1 MYTVVEDSGLINIQS
16 VKPGKQVMTHNHR
29 YNLVEATID
38 RNTNGAVELLSNNI
52 KTVVSSH
59 QLIYSRFSYKH
70 YSSNRPPVIAYSEP
84 KFETV
89 ESLMTASKSERY
101 YVGVPYLDIQK
112 QVDREVSDVD
122 EDEDSDE
129 GDFGSGL
136 VLISDDLSYELVK
149 SYIDARV
156 VNNQIKCYDELDA
169 LELMHYIHTIYKVP
183 CLIITGDTGYV
194 IKFIKGSLCLGDAFA
209 DKYGVWYPVDSI
221 SNKFS
226 TMVTMLDVREDL
238 SYVLNNLVVF
248 GFNTGYEYK

>member
-1 MYTVVEDSGLINIQS
+1 MYTVVEDSGLINIQN

-29 YNLVEATID
+29 YNLIEATID
-38 RNTNGAVELLSNNI
+38 RNTNGAVDLLSNNI

-70 YSSNRPPVIAYSEP
+70 YSLNRTPVIAYSDP

-89 ESLMTASKSERY
+89 DKLMAASKSDRY
-101 YVGVPYLDIQK
+101 YVGMPYLDLDIQK
-112 QVDREVSDVD
+112 QVDRVSNDFEDELND
-122 EDEDSDE
+122 EDADSD
-129 GDFGSGL
+129 L
-136 VLISDDLSYELVK
+136 VLISDELSYDLVK

-183 CLIITGDTGYV
+183 CLINKGDNGYV
-194 IKFIKGSLCLGDAFA
+194 IKFIKGSFCLGDAFA

-226 TMVTMLDVREDL
+226 TVVTMLDVCEDL

-248 GFNTGYEYK
+248 GHKTGYDYK